1 MYRLIRIKTDIL
13 DTYFKIIFR
22 PIHLNF
28 NKNVQNEKKIS
39 DSFSFK
45 YIDRDRFIESCT
57 QN

>member
-1 MYRLIRIKTDIL
+1 MYRLILVKRNSL
-13 DTYFKIIFR
+13 DSYFKIIFR

-39 DSFSFK
+39 DGFSFK